1 MSKKLKIALIILVV
15 GVLSA
20 VVVWKLVHIKADVSV
35 GSKKADLIIK
45 ASALLQKYES
55 NEDSANILY
64 LNKIIAVSG
73 TIDNINHNDQGVS
86 IYLKN
91 KEDVSGVMCSFDNS
105 AIDTAIVKRGQ
116 QIKVKGIC
124 TGYLMDVVLSKCA
137 LEK

>member
-45 ASALLQKYES
+45 ASALLQKDES